1 MQHKEFLRMKTSR
14 GFTLIELMIVV
25 AIVAILSAIALPAYN
40 SYVTRSKLAEAFSG
54 LSGASVALQ
63 QYYQDNRTYVP
74 TAANP
79 NVCTTGSANAPT
91 STDFTFACN
100 PAPTATQFTI
110 TATGSTPTLTG
121 MVYSINQNGT
131 KQTLSVPTTG
141 GWSSHNVGSSSTCWV
156 RDQSGDC

>member
-1 MQHKEFLRMKTSR
+1 MKTSR

-79 NVCTTGSANAPT
+79 NVCTTGNANAPT
-91 STDFTFACN
+91 ATDFTFACN
-100 PAPTATQFTI
+100 PAPSATQFTI
-110 TATGSTPTLTG
+110 RATGSTPTLTG

-141 GWSSHNVGSSSTCWV
+141 GWSSTNVGSNSTCWV